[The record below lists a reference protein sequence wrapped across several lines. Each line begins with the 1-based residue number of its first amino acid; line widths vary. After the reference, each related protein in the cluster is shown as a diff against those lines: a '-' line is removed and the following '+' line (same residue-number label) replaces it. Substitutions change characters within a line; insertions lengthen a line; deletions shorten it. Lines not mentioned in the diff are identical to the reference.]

1 MEVPDMERRCLVLYV
16 DDHEDSA
23 LMFQTLL
30 GYSNHEVVTAGTAGE
45 ALRVAREREF
55 DLYILDKRLPDAS
68 GLELCQRLKEATPRI
83 PVILYSGDAY
93 QVVRQKALAAGARAY
108 VTKPDI
114 EELIETIH
122 RLLSEKESAS
132 A

>member
-1 MEVPDMERRCLVLYV
+1 MEVPEMERKCLILYV

-30 GYSNHEVVTAGTAGE
+30 GYSNHEVLTAGSAEE
-45 ALRVAREREF
+45 ALRMAREREF

-68 GLELCQRLKEATPRI
+68 GLELCKLLNEATPEI

-93 QVVRQKALAAGARAY
+93 QVARQKALAAGARAC

-114 EELIETIH
+114 EGLIETIN
-122 RLLSEKESAS
+122 RLLSERECA
-132 A
+132 AA